1 MWILPKEDVVQINVF
16 FEFRVEKRENTLEGE
31 LVTWNVIFKPTSQK
45 IFSWVE
51 NNSEN
56 ISEMGVKEGNYTI
69 EVPTVCYKEFPTSK
83 LYENFKLFINAT
95 ISDAEAVD
103 TNGFEKKKEFI
114 LIFIIS
120 TLMNYGYIG
129 IEE

>member
-51 NNSEN
+51 NNSES
-56 ISEMGVKEGNYTI
+56 ISEMGVKEGKYTI

-95 ISDAEAVD
+95 ISDEEAID
-103 TNGFEKKKEFI
+103 TNGFEKKKEFL

-129 IEE
+129 VEE

>member
-16 FEFRVEKRENTLEGE
+16 FDFRVEKRENTLEGE

-51 NNSEN
+51 NNSES
-56 ISEMGVKEGNYTI
+56 ISEMGVKEGKYTI

-114 LIFIIS
+114 LMFIIS
-120 TLMNYGYIG
+120 ALMNYGYIG

>member
-51 NNSEN
+51 NNSES
-56 ISEMGVKEGNYTI
+56 ISEMGVKEGKYTI

-95 ISDAEAVD
+95 ISNAEAVD
-103 TNGFEKKKEFI
+103 TNGFEKKKEFL

-129 IEE
+129 VEE